1 MKRNDWAGGFWA
13 KAAAFF
19 LAVVLVPVLLS
30 YGAALAFSYSG
41 ELRGDFYESSICS
54 SAVYREMSHVYDSY
68 HYYVENGQSGVLEK
82 YDDWYPADDRSTNV
96 RFSIEDEAGTILFD
110 NHRTGDVPV
119 TGWWGEMAQDG
130 VVFRSYIAV
139 DYPAQ
144 DSIYRARDFYYT
156 MKRLAPHAA
165 AVVLACAAAELFFLV
180 FLARAAGRRPG
191 REEAVAGWQE
201 KLPFDLY
208 VLLLLGGGGVLVV
221 AAVESAESRVDRY
234 DPIVLAL
241 LLAFAALAYALFLA
255 FWMTLCTRVKLG
267 RWWENTVCCWL
278 LRLCRRILRWCW
290 RVLCR
295 AWGALADFV
304 RGIPLVWRTAVG
316 CCVIGVLLIAFE
328 SNHAAGPLLLTLL
341 VLSVAACLF
350 SMQLRRLQ
358 KGGEALAAGD
368 LTSKVDTSRMY
379 FDLKRHGEN
388 LNAISRGMSIAVEQ
402 RLKSERLKTELIT
415 NVSHDIKTPLTSI
428 VNYVDLLQREHTP
441 EQEREYLAVLDRQAH
456 KLKKLTV
463 DLVEIVQGVDGQHS
477 LPHRA
482 AERARAGRPD
492 GGRVRRKAV
501 RCAARAGGDAAGRGA
516 LLPVRRRADV
526 ARAGQSPLERLQV
539 CLRGHAAL
547 HRGEARGRDGGVL
560 VQEHLARCAQH
571 RPRRAD
577 GALCARGQLAHDRGQ
592 RAWAEHRQEP
602 CGAAEGHVLHRHR
615 RRPVQGR
622 LRPAA
627 HGVTISTQSLK
638 KGLKKI
644 KAQNKRP
651 PAMLGSSQERG
662 GLFLCLICGS

>member
-41 ELRGDFYESSICS
+41 ELRGDFYKSSICS

-68 HYYVENGQSGVLEK
+68 HYYAENGQTEVLAK
-82 YDDWYPADDRSTNV
+82 YDDWYPADDRYTNV

-139 DYPAQ
+139 NYPAQ
-144 DSIYRARDFYYT
+144 DSVYWALRIYDVMAE
-156 MKRLAPHAA
+156 LAPNA
-165 AVVLACAAAELFFLV
+165 AVVVTVCALAELFFLV
-180 FLARAAGRRPG
+180 FLARAAGRRVG

-201 KLPFDLY
+201 KIPFDLY
-208 VLLLLGGGGVLVV
+208 AVVVLGGSAMLV
-221 AAVESAESRVDRY
+221 AAAASGMEDTFQGFE
-234 DPIVLAL
+234 PIMIAVVLACC
-241 LLAFAALAYALFLA
+241 AAAYALFLA
-255 FWMTLCTRVKLG
+255 FWMTLCARVKLG

-295 AWGALADFV
+295 AWGALAGFV

-316 CCVIGVLLIAFE
+316 CCAVSVLLIAFE

-368 LTSKVDTSRMY
+368 LTSQVDTSHMY

-441 EQEREYLAVLDRQAH
+441 EQEREYLTVLDRQAH

-463 DLVEIVQGVDGQHS
+463 DLVEMSKASTGNIPCHIARRSVRELIDQTVGEY
-477 LPHRA
+477 
-482 AERARAGRPD
+482 AE
-492 GGRVRRKAV
+492 KLS
-501 RCAARAGGDAAGRGA
+501 AAR
-516 LLPVRRRADV
+516 LEPVVTLPDED
-526 ARAGQSPLERLQV
+526 LY
-539 CLRGHAAL
+539 CL
-547 HRGEARGRDGGVL
+547 
-560 VQEHLARCAQH
+560 C
-571 RPRRAD
+571 D
-577 GALCARGQLAHDRGQ
+577 GALMWRVLDNLLSNACKYACAGTRLYIAARREGETVAFSFKNISRDALNIDPDELMERFVRGDSSRTT
-592 RAWAEHRQEP
+592 
-602 CGAAEGHVLHRHR
+602 EGSGLGLNIAKSLVELQKGTFSIAIDGDLFKVGFVLPR
-615 RRPVQGR
+615 
-622 LRPAA
+622 
-627 HGVTISTQSLK
+627 T
-638 KGLKKI
+638 
-644 KAQNKRP
+644 
-651 PAMLGSSQERG
+651 E
-662 GLFLCLICGS
+662 

>member
-13 KAAAFF
+13 KAAAFL

-130 VVFRSYIAV
+130 VVFRSYIAA

-144 DSIYRARDFYYT
+144 DSVYWALRIYDT
-156 MKRLAPHAA
+156 MAELAPHAA
-165 AVVLACAAAELFFLV
+165 VVVTVCALAELFFLV
-180 FLARAAGRRPG
+180 FLARAAGRRVG

-201 KLPFDLY
+201 KIPFDLY
-208 VLLLLGGGGVLVV
+208 AAVVLGGSAMLV
-221 AAVESAESRVDRY
+221 AAAASGTENTFQGFE
-234 DPIVLAL
+234 PIMIAVVLACC
-241 LLAFAALAYALFLA
+241 AAAYALFLA

-463 DLVEIVQGVDGQHS
+463 DLVEMSKASTGNIPCHIARRSVRELVDQTVGEY
-477 LPHRA
+477 
-482 AERARAGRPD
+482 AE
-492 GGRVRRKAV
+492 KLS
-501 RCAARAGGDAAGRGA
+501 AAR
-516 LLPVRRRADV
+516 LEPVVTLPDEE
-526 ARAGQSPLERLQV
+526 LY
-539 CLRGHAAL
+539 CL
-547 HRGEARGRDGGVL
+547 
-560 VQEHLARCAQH
+560 C
-571 RPRRAD
+571 D
-577 GALCARGQLAHDRGQ
+577 GALMWRVLDNLLSNACKYACAGTRLYIAARREGETVAFSFKNISRDALNIDPDELMERFVRGDSSRTT
-592 RAWAEHRQEP
+592 
-602 CGAAEGHVLHRHR
+602 EGSGLGLNIAKSLVELQKGTFSIAIDGDLFKVGFVLPR
-615 RRPVQGR
+615 
-622 LRPAA
+622 
-627 HGVTISTQSLK
+627 T
-638 KGLKKI
+638 
-644 KAQNKRP
+644 
-651 PAMLGSSQERG
+651 E
-662 GLFLCLICGS
+662 

>member
-19 LAVVLVPVLLS
+19 LAVALVPVLLS
-30 YGAALAFSYSG
+30 YGAALAFNYSG
-41 ELRGDFYESSICS
+41 DLRGDFYESSICS

-68 HYYVENGQSGVLEK
+68 HYYVENGQAEVLAK
-82 YDDWYPADDRSTNV
+82 YDRWYPADDRSTNV

-130 VVFRSYIAV
+130 VVFRSYIAA

-144 DSIYRARDFYYT
+144 DSVYWALRIYDVMAEF
-156 MKRLAPHAA
+156 APNA
-165 AVVLACAAAELFFLV
+165 AVVVTVCALAELFFLV
-180 FLARAAGRRPG
+180 FLARAAGRRAG

-201 KLPFDLY
+201 KIPFDLY
-208 VLLLLGGGGVLVV
+208 VAVVLGGSAMLV
-221 AAVESAESRVDRY
+221 AAAASGMENTFGFE
-234 DPIVLAL
+234 PIVIAAVLACC
-241 LLAFAALAYALFLA
+241 AAAYALFLA
-255 FWMTLCTRVKLG
+255 FWMTLCARVKLG

-295 AWGALADFV
+295 AWGALAGFV

-316 CCVIGVLLIAFE
+316 CCVIGVLLFALE
-328 SNHAAGPLLLTLL
+328 SNHADGLLLMLIA
-341 VLSVAACLF
+341 VLSVAACLL

-368 LTSKVDTSRMY
+368 LTSQVDTSHMY
-379 FDLKRHGEN
+379 FDLKHHGEN

-402 RLKSERLKTELIT
+402 KLKSERLKTELIT

-463 DLVEIVQGVDGQHS
+463 DLVEMSKASTGNIPCHIARRSVRELIDQTVGEY
-477 LPHRA
+477 
-482 AERARAGRPD
+482 AE
-492 GGRVRRKAV
+492 KLS
-501 RCAARAGGDAAGRGA
+501 AAR
-516 LLPVRRRADV
+516 LEPVVTLPDED
-526 ARAGQSPLERLQV
+526 LY
-539 CLRGHAAL
+539 CL
-547 HRGEARGRDGGVL
+547 
-560 VQEHLARCAQH
+560 C
-571 RPRRAD
+571 D
-577 GALCARGQLAHDRGQ
+577 GALMWRVLDNLLSNACKYACAGTRLYIAARREGETVAFSFKNISRDALNIDPDELLERFVRGDSSRTT
-592 RAWAEHRQEP
+592 
-602 CGAAEGHVLHRHR
+602 EGSGLGLNIAKSLVELQKGTFSIAIDGDLFKVGFVLPR
-615 RRPVQGR
+615 
-622 LRPAA
+622 
-627 HGVTISTQSLK
+627 T
-638 KGLKKI
+638 
-644 KAQNKRP
+644 
-651 PAMLGSSQERG
+651 E
-662 GLFLCLICGS
+662 

>member
-13 KAAAFF
+13 KAAAFL
-19 LAVVLVPVLLS
+19 LAVVLVPVTLVYGAAFALS
-30 YGAALAFSYSG
+30 YGG

-68 HYYVENGQSGVLEK
+68 HYYAENGQTEVLAK

-96 RFSIEDEAGTILFD
+96 RFSIEDEAGAILFD
-110 NHRTGDVPV
+110 NHRTGDIPV

-130 VVFRSYIAV
+130 VVFRSYIAA

-144 DSIYRARDFYYT
+144 DSVYWALRIYDVMAEF
-156 MKRLAPHAA
+156 APNA
-165 AVVLACAAAELFFLV
+165 AVVVTVCALAELLFLV
-180 FLARAAGRRPG
+180 FLARAAGRRAG

-201 KLPFDLY
+201 KIPFDLY
-208 VLLLLGGGGVLVV
+208 AAVVLGGSAMLV
-221 AAVESAESRVDRY
+221 AAAASGTEDTFQGFE
-234 DPIVLAL
+234 PIMIAVVLACC
-241 LLAFAALAYALFLA
+241 AAAYALFLA
-255 FWMTLCTRVKLG
+255 FWMTLCARVKLG

-295 AWGALADFV
+295 AWGALAGFV

-316 CCVIGVLLIAFE
+316 CCVIGVLLFALE
-328 SNHAAGPLLLTLL
+328 GNHADGLLLALL
-341 VLSVAACLF
+341 AVLSVAACLL

-368 LTSKVDTSRMY
+368 LTSQVDTSHMY

-463 DLVEIVQGVDGQHS
+463 DLVEMSKASTGNIPCHIARRSVRELIDQTVGEY
-477 LPHRA
+477 
-482 AERARAGRPD
+482 AE
-492 GGRVRRKAV
+492 KLS
-501 RCAARAGGDAAGRGA
+501 AAR
-516 LLPVRRRADV
+516 LEPVVTLPDEE
-526 ARAGQSPLERLQV
+526 LY
-539 CLRGHAAL
+539 CL
-547 HRGEARGRDGGVL
+547 
-560 VQEHLARCAQH
+560 C
-571 RPRRAD
+571 D
-577 GALCARGQLAHDRGQ
+577 GALMWRVLDNLLSNACKYACAGTRLYIAARREGETVAFSFKNISRDALNIDPDELLERFVRGDSSRTT
-592 RAWAEHRQEP
+592 
-602 CGAAEGHVLHRHR
+602 EGSGL
-615 RRPVQGR
+615 G
-622 LRPAA
+622 LNIAK
-627 HGVTISTQSLK
+627 SLVELQ
-638 KGLKKI
+638 KGTFSI
-644 KAQNKRP
+644 AID
-651 PAMLGSSQERG
+651 GD
-662 GLFLCLICGS
+662 LFKVGFILPRTE

>member
-13 KAAAFF
+13 KAAAFL
-19 LAVVLVPVLLS
+19 LAVVLVPVTLVYGAAFALS
-30 YGAALAFSYSG
+30 YGG

-68 HYYVENGQSGVLEK
+68 HYYAENGQTEVLAK

-96 RFSIEDEAGTILFD
+96 RFSIEDEAGAILFD
-110 NHRTGDVPV
+110 NHRTGDIPV

-130 VVFRSYIAV
+130 VVFRSYIAA

-144 DSIYRARDFYYT
+144 DSVYWALRIYDVMAEF
-156 MKRLAPHAA
+156 APNA
-165 AVVLACAAAELFFLV
+165 AVVVTVCALAELLFLV
-180 FLARAAGRRPG
+180 FLARAAGRRAG

-201 KLPFDLY
+201 KIPFDLY
-208 VLLLLGGGGVLVV
+208 AAVVLGGSAMLV
-221 AAVESAESRVDRY
+221 AAAASGTENTFQGFE
-234 DPIVLAL
+234 PIMIAVVLACC
-241 LLAFAALAYALFLA
+241 AAAYALFLA
-255 FWMTLCTRVKLG
+255 FWMTLCARVKLG

-295 AWGALADFV
+295 AWGALAGFV

-316 CCVIGVLLIAFE
+316 CCVIGVLLFALE
-328 SNHAAGPLLLTLL
+328 SNHADGLLLALL
-341 VLSVAACLF
+341 AVLSVAACLL

-368 LTSKVDTSRMY
+368 LTSQVDTSHMY

-402 RLKSERLKTELIT
+402 KLKSERLKTELIT

-463 DLVEIVQGVDGQHS
+463 DLVEMSKASTGNIPCHIARRSVRELIDQTVGEY
-477 LPHRA
+477 
-482 AERARAGRPD
+482 AE
-492 GGRVRRKAV
+492 KLS
-501 RCAARAGGDAAGRGA
+501 AAR
-516 LLPVRRRADV
+516 LEPVVTLPDEE
-526 ARAGQSPLERLQV
+526 LY
-539 CLRGHAAL
+539 CL
-547 HRGEARGRDGGVL
+547 
-560 VQEHLARCAQH
+560 C
-571 RPRRAD
+571 D
-577 GALCARGQLAHDRGQ
+577 GALMWRVLDNLLSNACKYACAGTRLYVAARREGETVAFSFKNISRDALNIDPDELMERFVRGDSSRTT
-592 RAWAEHRQEP
+592 
-602 CGAAEGHVLHRHR
+602 EGSGL
-615 RRPVQGR
+615 G
-622 LRPAA
+622 LNIAK
-627 HGVTISTQSLK
+627 SLVELQ
-638 KGLKKI
+638 KGTFSI
-644 KAQNKRP
+644 AID
-651 PAMLGSSQERG
+651 GD
-662 GLFLCLICGS
+662 LFKVGFILPRTE

>member
-13 KAAAFF
+13 KAAAFL
-19 LAVVLVPVLLS
+19 LAVVLVPVTLVYGAAFALS
-30 YGAALAFSYSG
+30 YGG

-68 HYYVENGQSGVLEK
+68 HYYAENGQTEVLAK

-96 RFSIEDEAGTILFD
+96 RFSIEDEAGAILFD
-110 NHRTGDVPV
+110 NHRTGDIPV

-130 VVFRSYIAV
+130 VVFRSYIAA

-144 DSIYRARDFYYT
+144 DSVYWALRIYDVMAEF
-156 MKRLAPHAA
+156 APNA
-165 AVVLACAAAELFFLV
+165 AVIVTACALAELFFLV
-180 FLARAAGRRPG
+180 FLARAAGRRAG

-201 KLPFDLY
+201 KIPFDLY
-208 VLLLLGGGGVLVV
+208 AAVVLGGSAMLV
-221 AAVESAESRVDRY
+221 AAAASGTEDTFQGFE
-234 DPIVLAL
+234 PIMIAVVLACC
-241 LLAFAALAYALFLA
+241 AAAYALFLA
-255 FWMTLCTRVKLG
+255 FWMTLCARVKLG

-295 AWGALADFV
+295 AWGALAGFV

-316 CCVIGVLLIAFE
+316 CCVIGVLLFALE
-328 SNHAAGPLLLTLL
+328 SNHADGLLLALL
-341 VLSVAACLF
+341 AVLSVAACLL

-368 LTSKVDTSRMY
+368 LTSQVDTSHMY

-402 RLKSERLKTELIT
+402 KLKSERLKTELIT

-463 DLVEIVQGVDGQHS
+463 DLVEMSKASTGNIPCHIARRSVRELIDQTVGEY
-477 LPHRA
+477 
-482 AERARAGRPD
+482 AE
-492 GGRVRRKAV
+492 KLS
-501 RCAARAGGDAAGRGA
+501 AAR
-516 LLPVRRRADV
+516 LEPVVTLPDEE
-526 ARAGQSPLERLQV
+526 LY
-539 CLRGHAAL
+539 CL
-547 HRGEARGRDGGVL
+547 
-560 VQEHLARCAQH
+560 C
-571 RPRRAD
+571 D
-577 GALCARGQLAHDRGQ
+577 GALMWRVLDNLLSNACKYACAGTRLYVAARREGETVAFSFKNISRDALNVDPDELLERFVRGDSSRTT
-592 RAWAEHRQEP
+592 
-602 CGAAEGHVLHRHR
+602 EGSGL
-615 RRPVQGR
+615 G
-622 LRPAA
+622 LNIAK
-627 HGVTISTQSLK
+627 SLVELQ
-638 KGLKKI
+638 KGTFSI
-644 KAQNKRP
+644 AID
-651 PAMLGSSQERG
+651 GD
-662 GLFLCLICGS
+662 LFKVGFILPRTE

>member
-13 KAAAFF
+13 KAAAFL
-19 LAVVLVPVLLS
+19 LAVVLVPVTLVYGAAFALS
-30 YGAALAFSYSG
+30 YGG

-68 HYYVENGQSGVLEK
+68 HYYAENGQTEVLAK

-96 RFSIEDEAGTILFD
+96 RFSIEDEAGAILFD
-110 NHRTGDVPV
+110 NHRTGDIPV

-130 VVFRSYIAV
+130 VVFRSYIAA

-144 DSIYRARDFYYT
+144 DSVYWALRIYDVMAEF
-156 MKRLAPHAA
+156 APNA
-165 AVVLACAAAELFFLV
+165 AVIVTACALAELFFLV
-180 FLARAAGRRPG
+180 FLARAAGRRAG

-201 KLPFDLY
+201 KIPFDLY
-208 VLLLLGGGGVLVV
+208 AAVVLGGSAMLV
-221 AAVESAESRVDRY
+221 AAAASGTENTFQGFE
-234 DPIVLAL
+234 PIMIAVVLACC
-241 LLAFAALAYALFLA
+241 AAAYALFLA
-255 FWMTLCTRVKLG
+255 FWMTLCARVKLG

-295 AWGALADFV
+295 AWGALAGFV

-316 CCVIGVLLIAFE
+316 CCVIGVLLFALE
-328 SNHAAGPLLLTLL
+328 SNHADGLLLALL
-341 VLSVAACLF
+341 AVLSVAACLL

-368 LTSKVDTSRMY
+368 LTSQVDTSHMY

-402 RLKSERLKTELIT
+402 KLKSERLKTELIT

-463 DLVEIVQGVDGQHS
+463 DLVEMSKASTGNIPCHIARRSVRELIDQTVGEY
-477 LPHRA
+477 
-482 AERARAGRPD
+482 AE
-492 GGRVRRKAV
+492 KLS
-501 RCAARAGGDAAGRGA
+501 AAR
-516 LLPVRRRADV
+516 LEPVVTLPDEE
-526 ARAGQSPLERLQV
+526 LY
-539 CLRGHAAL
+539 CL
-547 HRGEARGRDGGVL
+547 
-560 VQEHLARCAQH
+560 C
-571 RPRRAD
+571 D
-577 GALCARGQLAHDRGQ
+577 GALMWRVLDNLLSNACKYACAGTRLYVAARREGETVAFLFKNISRDALNIDPDELMERFVRGDSSRTT
-592 RAWAEHRQEP
+592 
-602 CGAAEGHVLHRHR
+602 EGSGL
-615 RRPVQGR
+615 G
-622 LRPAA
+622 LNIAK
-627 HGVTISTQSLK
+627 SLVELQ
-638 KGLKKI
+638 KGTFSI
-644 KAQNKRP
+644 AID
-651 PAMLGSSQERG
+651 GD
-662 GLFLCLICGS
+662 LFKVGFILPRTE

>member
-463 DLVEIVQGVDGQHS
+463 DLVEMS
-477 LPHRA
+477 KASRA
-482 AERARAGRPD
+482 TFPATSR
-492 GGRVRRKAV
+492 GGACASWSTRRWASTPES
-501 RCAARAGGDAAGRGA
+501 C
-516 LLPVRRRADV
+516 P
-526 ARAGQSPLERLQV
+526 
-539 CLRGHAAL
+539 LRG
-547 HRGEARGRDGGVL
+547 
-560 VQEHLARCAQH
+560 
-571 RPRRAD
+571 
-577 GALCARGQLAHDRGQ
+577 
-592 RAWAEHRQEP
+592 
-602 CGAAEGHVLHRHR
+602 
-615 RRPVQGR
+615 
-622 LRPAA
+622 
-627 HGVTISTQSLK
+627 
-638 KGLKKI
+638 
-644 KAQNKRP
+644 
-651 PAMLGSSQERG
+651 SSRW
-662 GLFLCLICGS
+662 

>member
-13 KAAAFF
+13 KAAAFL
-19 LAVVLVPVLLS
+19 LAVVLVPVTLVYGAAFALS
-30 YGAALAFSYSG
+30 YGG

-68 HYYVENGQSGVLEK
+68 HYYAENGQTEVLAK

-96 RFSIEDEAGTILFD
+96 RFSIEDEAGAILFD
-110 NHRTGDVPV
+110 NHRTGDIPV

-130 VVFRSYIAV
+130 VVFRSYIAA

-144 DSIYRARDFYYT
+144 DSVYWALRIYDVMAEF
-156 MKRLAPHAA
+156 APNA
-165 AVVLACAAAELFFLV
+165 AVIVTACALAELFFLV
-180 FLARAAGRRPG
+180 FLARAAGRRAG

-201 KLPFDLY
+201 KIPFDLY
-208 VLLLLGGGGVLVV
+208 AAVVLGGSAMLV
-221 AAVESAESRVDRY
+221 AAAASGTEDTFQGFE
-234 DPIVLAL
+234 PIMIAVVLACC
-241 LLAFAALAYALFLA
+241 AAAYALFLA
-255 FWMTLCTRVKLG
+255 FWMTLCARVKLG

-295 AWGALADFV
+295 AWGALAGFV

-316 CCVIGVLLIAFE
+316 CCVIGVLLFALE
-328 SNHAAGPLLLTLL
+328 SNHADGLLLALL
-341 VLSVAACLF
+341 AVLSVAACLL

-368 LTSKVDTSRMY
+368 LTSQVDTSHMY

-402 RLKSERLKTELIT
+402 KLKSERLKTELIT

-463 DLVEIVQGVDGQHS
+463 DLVEMSKASTGNIPCHIARRSVRELIDQTVGEY
-477 LPHRA
+477 
-482 AERARAGRPD
+482 AE
-492 GGRVRRKAV
+492 KLS
-501 RCAARAGGDAAGRGA
+501 AAR
-516 LLPVRRRADV
+516 LEPVVTLPDEE
-526 ARAGQSPLERLQV
+526 LY
-539 CLRGHAAL
+539 CL
-547 HRGEARGRDGGVL
+547 
-560 VQEHLARCAQH
+560 C
-571 RPRRAD
+571 D
-577 GALCARGQLAHDRGQ
+577 GALMWRVLDNLLSNACKYACAGTRLYVAARREGETVAFSFKNISRDALNIDPDELMERFVRGDSSRTT
-592 RAWAEHRQEP
+592 
-602 CGAAEGHVLHRHR
+602 EGSGL
-615 RRPVQGR
+615 G
-622 LRPAA
+622 LNIAK
-627 HGVTISTQSLK
+627 SLVELQ
-638 KGLKKI
+638 KGTFSI
-644 KAQNKRP
+644 AID
-651 PAMLGSSQERG
+651 GD
-662 GLFLCLICGS
+662 LFKVGFILPRTE

>member
-13 KAAAFF
+13 KAAAFL

-68 HYYVENGQSGVLEK
+68 HYYVENGQTEVLAK
-82 YDDWYPADDRSTNV
+82 YDDWYPADDRYTNV

-110 NHRTGDVPV
+110 NHRTGDIPV

-130 VVFRSYIAV
+130 VVFRSYIAA

-144 DSIYRARDFYYT
+144 DNVYRARDFYYT

-165 AVVLACAAAELFFLV
+165 AVVIACAAAELFLFI

-208 VLLLLGGGGVLVV
+208 ALLLLGGGGVLVV
-221 AAVESAESRVDRY
+221 AAVESAEQRLDRF
-234 DPIVLAL
+234 DPIALAL

-255 FWMTLCTRVKLG
+255 FWTTLCTRVKLG

-295 AWGALADFV
+295 AWGALAGFV

-316 CCVIGVLLIAFE
+316 CCAVSVLLIAFE

-368 LTSKVDTSRMY
+368 LTSQVDTSHMY

-428 VNYVDLLQREHTP
+428 PCHIARRSVRELIDQTVG
-441 EQEREYLAVLDRQAH
+441 EYAE
-456 KLKKLTV
+456 KL
-463 DLVEIVQGVDGQHS
+463 S
-477 LPHRA
+477 
-482 AERARAGRPD
+482 
-492 GGRVRRKAV
+492 
-501 RCAARAGGDAAGRGA
+501 AAR
-516 LLPVRRRADV
+516 LEPVVTLPDED
-526 ARAGQSPLERLQV
+526 LY
-539 CLRGHAAL
+539 CL
-547 HRGEARGRDGGVL
+547 
-560 VQEHLARCAQH
+560 C
-571 RPRRAD
+571 D
-577 GALCARGQLAHDRGQ
+577 GALMWRVLDNLLSNACKYACAGTRLYIAARREGETVAFSFKNISRDALNIDPDELMERFVRGDSSRTT
-592 RAWAEHRQEP
+592 
-602 CGAAEGHVLHRHR
+602 EGSGLGLNIAKSLVELQKGTFSIAIDGDLFKVGFVLPR
-615 RRPVQGR
+615 
-622 LRPAA
+622 
-627 HGVTISTQSLK
+627 T
-638 KGLKKI
+638 
-644 KAQNKRP
+644 
-651 PAMLGSSQERG
+651 E
-662 GLFLCLICGS
+662 